1 MKKLYYVEQGVFL
14 RDMVE
19 ALCKQSTDF
28 ECYTTAE
35 GVNSLYFFQ
44 DMTPDFILID
54 WATISSYQ
62 EDLLKE
68 LAEVSTTS
76 VGITCE
82 VGTSLPD
89 TWTQRATIVIEKP
102 IAAKSLLK
110 KIFS

>member
-1 MKKLYYVEQGVFL
+1 MKKLYYIEQVTFL

-19 ALCKQSTDF
+19 SLCKQSADF
-28 ECYTTAE
+28 ECYTTSE
-35 GVNSLYFFQ
+35 GQNSLYFFQ

-68 LAEVSTTS
+68 LSEVSSTS
-76 VGITCE
+76 VGLTCE
-82 VGTSLPD
+82 PGTLIPEE
-89 TWTQRATIVIEKP
+89 WTNRANIVLEKP
-102 IAAKSLLK
+102 IVAKSLLK